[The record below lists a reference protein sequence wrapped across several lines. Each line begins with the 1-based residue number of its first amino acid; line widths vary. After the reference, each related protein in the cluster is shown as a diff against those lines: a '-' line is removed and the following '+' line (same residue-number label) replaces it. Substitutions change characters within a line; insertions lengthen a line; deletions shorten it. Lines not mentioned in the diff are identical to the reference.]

1 MCYRFFLQI
10 LGTRIDKCFIL
21 ILFDIF
27 SVNQIASQA
36 FIQAVSLM
44 SVFEQRLSF

>member
-10 LGTRIDKCFIL
+10 LGMRIDKCFIL